1 VGFVPPLIMRSAYG
15 CIDSYA
21 IGLWLLSATAAFTVL
36 LTLTVVRR
44 TARRHDEEMSI
55 S

>member
-1 VGFVPPLIMRSAYG
+1 MRFACG
-15 CIDSYA
+15 RTDSYA
-21 IGLWLLSATAAFTVL
+21 IGLWRLSATAPLTL
-36 LTLTVVRR
+36 LPTLTVVRR

>member
-1 VGFVPPLIMRSAYG
+1 MPSAYG
-15 CIDSYA
+15 RTGSHA
-21 IGLWLLSATAAFTVL
+21 IGLWLLPATAALTLL